1 MTALEGDGP
10 TPTQRIVLVVA
21 AVVLVGALLAAFLTS
36 SLADGLM
43 GRDDDGGAPAADT
56 RSQGSSPTTTPA
68 EDTSSSSDPGT
79 TASSTPPSTAA
90 GGADAEAAIGIL
102 RDYLTRCTVDA
113 GLTADQ
119 IAGFTYDTT
128 PADTPT
134 RFYVTANESDG
145 ASATW
150 TVEVTTRE
158 LVGADQL
165 AQDILTG
172 CPPG

>member
-1 MTALEGDGP
+1 MTAPEGDGP
-10 TPTQRIVLVVA
+10 TPTQRIVLGVA

-36 SLADGLM
+36 SLADGLL
-43 GRDDDGGAPAADT
+43 GRDDDGGTTAADT
-56 RSQGSSPTTTPA
+56 RSQGSSTTTPA

-79 TASSTPPSTAA
+79 TASSAPPSITA

-119 IAGFTYDTT
+119 IAGFAYATT